1 MIILGK
7 EYNKSFGAI
16 LSDSYDYFE
25 SVGLKPMLTQ
35 HTLLGVHR
43 NGGFL
48 DRPNDCINLM
58 CMAEDL
64 TDDVVEMLKDSPF
77 YCRINEGVLRR
88 TNMYFDF
95 RPKMRKQNYSSP
107 SPTGVELL
115 ALYETKNKLMTN
127 FSGNMLHLWSKDL
140 SGYGK
145 IDFMGKTYRT
155 HKNIEGW
162 LEEYYGKDWKIEDK
176 KFHWTTAP
184 KRLLLKDIE
193 L

>member
-64 TDDVVEMLKDSPF
+64 TDDVVEIVKVGGVIGNIL
-77 YCRINEGVLRR
+77 EGKGFAVK
-88 TNMYFDF
+88 Y
-95 RPKMRKQNYSSP
+95 
-107 SPTGVELL
+107 
-115 ALYETKNKLMTN
+115 
-127 FSGNMLHLWSKDL
+127 
-140 SGYGK
+140 
-145 IDFMGKTYRT
+145 
-155 HKNIEGW
+155 
-162 LEEYYGKDWKIEDK
+162 
-176 KFHWTTAP
+176 
-184 KRLLLKDIE
+184 
-193 L
+193 